1 MLQMPPLYEITLHHS
16 GVMDFRGAEPEY
28 VGGTT
33 NTIYLDDDN
42 MCYWELKEVATGF
55 VEYKIVEGIWYLEPN
70 KTMGEG
76 LHEVRTDEDVLNGL
90 VKAIGTDLK
99 LAIYMQGISVFEF
112 GADNEEGTIGGPRR
126 EEHNSANENS
136 VVAEFSHLVD
146 VDIHTTDDE
155 FEDALYTIGVR
166 RTRRR
171 VEYMAYSSDD
181 ETEQD
186 SVAATDSAH
195 IEGSHQ
201 RQASQQVHHDSAHV
215 QSPHQ
220 PEEHIN
226 EGALNH
232 MDATHSASDAD
243 SESSYRGSEN
253 SAHIR
258 GNISDDE
265 GVVGIYDGAPNYDP
279 SCANLIWLRSGKLR
293 CEAICKDANCNF
305 RIYGSWYQGNKSFM
319 VRGLGSAHTCPRS
332 SSINQA
338 TAKWI
343 AVDFLERF
351 RINRD
356 WDVGQIVAEVRL
368 RYGIEVTTRHC
379 YRAKKKAEDM
389 LNGGLKDEYR
399 KLRSYVAE
407 LKRAD
412 PYGRFMLEVEPH
424 PYGEAVYF
432 KRFYVGF
439 TSLREGFLAGCRKMF
454 GLDGCFLKG
463 EVDGMLLAAVGKDGN
478 NQVYPIAWAVVE
490 SENRDSWSWFIQA
503 LVEDLG
509 IVDGRG
515 WTVISDQQKGLVAS
529 LNSIMPYAEHRKCAR
544 HVYANWR
551 LKHSSD
557 MLREVF
563 WDAVYSSNEADWG
576 RRMQVLEILENDETG
591 TKKPYQDFLK
601 QDPKTFCRA
610 FMSTV
615 PKCDSVESNICE
627 TFNSIIL
634 KCRGRRIIDMLEE
647 IRLYAMKRVVKKQKL
662 FTRCIDVICPRI
674 RTIIENAKIRARN
687 CITFATL
694 NMVCEVKEYG
704 DGYVVDMRNNT
715 CSCGYFLL
723 SGIPCTHAV
732 VAIAF
737 MRLNL
742 EDHVDKVYRTEHVR
756 KAYGYGVPAL
766 VGRQAWPSAVGY
778 DVLPPQAKKMPGR
791 PKKARRKEPAEL
803 QGRQRR
809 TGVGFQ
815 LSRRGMLMHCRN
827 CRGEGHNT
835 RSCPALETNGE
846 QEPQTPHTMGDEP
859 EGSRNV
865 RPRTEAPTRQD
876 VTPTVD
882 VEPINPLN
890 EADQPPRR
898 KKKCK
903 TCGFSGHNSR
913 TCPSKSGVQPM
924 TMAVQTR
931 NRTIRNRRGIQEIGH
946 IPTQYL
952 QNRCSRRQEQV
963 ESDFLQSLQSRRSSP
978 PIPSWFSPTTTA
990 IASSNDDH
998 HHSAPPI
1005 PSQMASS
1012 NNDHRYSRRAPS
1024 LMELQISHRCAAAPL
1039 MELQICRVVGPLME
1053 LQIHRR
1059 RRALSLLMEL

>member
-412 PYGRFMLEVEPH
+412 PYGRFMLE
-424 PYGEAVYF
+424 
-432 KRFYVGF
+432 
-439 TSLREGFLAGCRKMF
+439 
-454 GLDGCFLKG
+454 
-463 EVDGMLLAAVGKDGN
+463 
-478 NQVYPIAWAVVE
+478 
-490 SENRDSWSWFIQA
+490 
-503 LVEDLG
+503 
-509 IVDGRG
+509 
-515 WTVISDQQKGLVAS
+515 GLVAS